1 LGRPGGRRHLHLLAT
16 KPSPRAVQRGGFRHV
31 KEVRT
36 MRYVVAGAVTVAV
49 LSVLSV
55 LYPSVLVFAIG
66 ALVMFFI
73 MALYIV
79 LSGLGA
85 EGAQRANFAEA
96 WRRVHGTAL
105 RIGLIR
111 A

>member
-1 LGRPGGRRHLHLLAT
+1 
-16 KPSPRAVQRGGFRHV
+16 
-31 KEVRT
+31 
-36 MRYVVAGAVTVAV
+36 MRYVVAGAVTVA
-49 LSVLSV
+49 VLSV

-111 A
+111 SAAKRQVAIEDEAKRIRSGQ

>member
-1 LGRPGGRRHLHLLAT
+1 
-16 KPSPRAVQRGGFRHV
+16 
-31 KEVRT
+31 
-36 MRYVVAGAVTVAV
+36 MRYVVAGAATVA
-49 LSVLSV
+49 VLSV

-111 A
+111 AAAKRQVAIEDEAKRIRSGQ